1 METSQKNNYKNETYR
16 LEKGSLRYRYRY
28 PHCRCRFFLRR
39 ISFRGKLR
47 FEHEPIHFG
56 HCIRNFRIYKNL
68 HGGKSVLP
76 QRNRNKVAI

>member
-1 METSQKNNYKNETYR
+1 METSQKNNYKNEHIASKKALSATGIVT
-16 LEKGSLRYRYRY
+16 LI
-28 PHCRCRFFLRR
+28 RCRFFLRR